1 MPLLRALLYLRLM
14 MLRNLVLGF
23 VHRLRQPRYLLG
35 LAIALGYFWL
45 VLFKRLPRSPNAPPA
60 PSGDSSQWLLA
71 TMVTVVAMVIWLL
84 PGDKPNMRFTEA
96 EVAFLFPAP
105 MKRSQLIH
113 YKLLTGLLSSLLGAV
128 FFTLMATRFSSGPGE
143 SLRFLGAGW
152 LLLNLFTLHDAGASF
167 TLVRLGTGKVIVWL
181 RRTVVGALIVLFVL
195 LAGYLNAHQQD
206 DVLHKLLAPARFLLQ
221 PFFVA
226 GLSYVQ
232 AMAGLV
238 LLFAVH
244 YWWVLRMET
253 PFEEASMA
261 LAAKRADMLAKMRAG
276 KGLRIAGKAKAK
288 REPYALRP
296 SLPVEL
302 VLLWKNLMVLPAYL
316 NRRVFFV
323 SALAIVLGLR
333 WLRQEGGYAGQGAA
347 GTLGVMSLVMMG
359 YMLLF
364 IPSVVRNDLRGD
376 LAQADL
382 LKAWPLPGWRIVMG
396 SMLAPVVV
404 MTAFSWLFLL
414 TAFSGIQVEGKL
426 TPWLTLPLKISM
438 AVSLALYMPAFSALL
453 LIGPNAVAVYF
464 PAWSQVGGSTQRGFD
479 AMGLRLVLMFGQL
492 LLLLVALLPTTLFA
506 ALVFYLSQW
515 FTSQAVGL
523 VLATLAAL
531 VVLVLEILFA
541 IHLLGERFEQL
552 DIAAELR
559 Q

>member
-1 MPLLRALLYLRLM
+1 MSLLRALLYLRLM
-14 MLRNLVLGF
+14 IVRNLLLGF
-23 VHRLRQPRYLLG
+23 VRRLRQPRYLLG
-35 LAIALGYFWL
+35 LAIGLGYFWL
-45 VLFKRLPRSPNAPPA
+45 VLFKRIPRSPNAPPA
-60 PSGDSSQWLLA
+60 PTGDSSQWLIA
-71 TMVTVVAMVIWLL
+71 TIVTVVAMVIWLL

-113 YKLLTGLLSSLLGAV
+113 YKLLTGLLSSLLGAA
-128 FFTLMATRFSSGPGE
+128 FFTLFTVRFSSGVGE

-152 LLLNLFTLHDAGASF
+152 LLLNLVTLHDAGASF

-181 RRTVVGALIVLFVL
+181 RRTVVAALIVVFVL
-195 LAGYLNAHQQD
+195 AAGYLNAHQQD
-206 DVLHKLLAPARFLLQ
+206 QVLHILLAPGRFLIQ
-221 PFFVA
+221 PFMVS
-226 GLSYVQ
+226 GLAYVQ
-232 AMAGLV
+232 ALGWLV
-238 LLFAVH
+238 LLYAVH
-244 YWWVLRMET
+244 YWWVLKMET

-261 LAAKRADMLAKMRAG
+261 LAAKRADMLAKMRSG
-276 KGLRIAGKAKAK
+276 KSIRITGKAKAK

-296 SLPVEL
+296 SMPVEL
-302 VLLWKNLMVLPAYL
+302 VLLWKNLMTLPSYL
-316 NRRVFFV
+316 NRRVFLV
-323 SALAIVLGLR
+323 SALVIVVGQH
-333 WLRQEGGYAGQGAA
+333 WLRQEGGFAGQGIA
-347 GTLGVMSLVMMG
+347 GSLGIMALAIMG

-404 MTAFSWLFLL
+404 MTAFEWLFLL
-414 TAFSGIQVEGKL
+414 TAFSGIQTESKL

-438 AVSLALYMPAFSALL
+438 AVSLALYMPALSALL
-453 LIGPNAVAVYF
+453 LIGPNAVAIYF

-492 LLLLVALLPTTLFA
+492 LLLLVALLPTTLLA

-515 FTSQAVGL
+515 FTSQAVGFG
-523 VLATLAAL
+523 LATVAAL